1 MIMTDPVVLIHGVGG
16 DASNWDEIVP
26 YLPDSNVIT
35 VHLRGHGSSPPI
47 RSPITVF
54 DFARDVAH
62 EMDALGIPAA
72 HVAGF
77 SLGGQVAQAL
87 ALEHPQRVS
96 KLALIA
102 TVSGR
107 TEAECAGAQ
116 GRIALLKEKG
126 LAAIA
131 EVNRER
137 WFTPRFQA
145 EHADKVELRVSQL
158 LQTDAE
164 SYLHAFTVFAR
175 DDLADRLGEIR
186 APTLVIAGEHD
197 AAATP
202 RMAKLMHERIANST
216 VHVLPGLRHSL
227 LIEAPDQ
234 VGPLLARF
242 FRDP

>member
-1 MIMTDPVVLIHGVGG
+1 MIMADPVILIHGVGG
-16 DASNWDEIVP
+16 NASNWDEIVP
-26 YLPDSNVIT
+26 YLLRSNAVT
-35 VHLRGHGSSPPI
+35 LDLRGHGSSPPI

-54 DFARDVAH
+54 DFARDVAAT
-62 EMDALGIPAA
+62 MDRLNITTAC
-72 HVAGF
+72 VAGF

-87 ALEHPQRVS
+87 ALEHPQRVR

-107 TEAECAGAQ
+107 TEAERAGAQ
-116 GRIALLKEKG
+116 SRITLLKEKG

-145 EHADKVELRVSQL
+145 EHPDKVQLRVSQL
-158 LQTDAE
+158 MQTDAE
-164 SYLHAFTVFAR
+164 SYLHAFTAFAR
-175 DDLADRLGEIR
+175 DDLAERLGEIR
-186 APTLVIAGEHD
+186 APTLVVAGEHD

-202 RMAKLMHERIANST
+202 RMAQLMHERIANST
-216 VHVLPGLRHSL
+216 LHVLHGLRHSL
-227 LIEAPDQ
+227 LIEAPEQ

-242 FRDP
+242 FA

>member
-1 MIMTDPVVLIHGVGG
+1 MIMADPVILIHGVGG
-16 DASNWDEIVP
+16 NASNWDEIVP
-26 YLPDSNVIT
+26 YLPHSKVAALD
-35 VHLRGHGSSPPI
+35 LRGHGSSPPI

-54 DFARDVAH
+54 DFARDVAAT
-62 EMDALGIPAA
+62 MDRLNVTTAC
-72 HVAGF
+72 VAGF

-87 ALEHPQRVS
+87 ALEYPRRVR

-107 TEAECAGAQ
+107 TEAERAGAQ
-116 GRIALLKEKG
+116 SRITLLKEKG

-145 EHADKVELRVSQL
+145 EHPDKVQLRVTQL

-175 DDLADRLGEIR
+175 DDLAERLGEIR
-186 APTLVIAGEHD
+186 VPTLIVAGEHD

-202 RMAKLMHERIANST
+202 RMAKLMHERIAGSSL
-216 VHVLPGLRHSL
+216 HVLPGLRHSL

-234 VGPLLARF
+234 VGPLLAGF
-242 FRDP
+242 FA

>member
-16 DASNWDEIVP
+16 NASNWDEIVP
-26 YLPDSNVIT
+26 YLPHSKVVTLD
-35 VHLRGHGSSPPI
+35 LRGHGSSPPI

-54 DFARDVAH
+54 DFARDVAQQ
-62 EMDALGIPAA
+62 MDALGMGAA
-72 HVAGF
+72 SVAGF

-96 KLALIA
+96 RLALIA

-107 TEAECAGAQ
+107 TEAERAGAQ

-145 EHADKVELRVSQL
+145 EHPDKVGLRVSQL

-164 SYLHAFTVFAR
+164 SYLHAFTAFAR
-175 DDLADRLGEIR
+175 DDLAERLGEIR
-186 APTLVIAGEHD
+186 APTLIIAGEHD

-202 RMAKLMHERIANST
+202 RMAQSMHERIAGSSI
-216 VHVLPGLRHSL
+216 HILRGLRHSL

-242 FRDP
+242 FA